1 MTTDTVFKR
10 ALADYLH
17 NHHSLIANTVI
28 ENLPEE
34 ITISTEDSADLFAAP
49 EKVLYIFAKIVHLYM
64 KVMNDRGK
72 INSIDIKKD
81 ESDFVMNIGYY
92 EEEYNSLEVI

>member
-1 MTTDTVFKR
+1 MTSDTLLKR

-17 NHHSLIANTVI
+17 SHHSVIANTII

-34 ITISTEDSADLFAAP
+34 ITISSEDSPDLFAAP
-49 EKVLYIFAKIVHLYM
+49 EKVLYIFAKIVLLYK
-64 KVMNDRGK
+64 KVANDRGR

-81 ESDFVMNIGYY
+81 EGDFVLNIGYY
-92 EEEYNSLEVI
+92 EEEHNSLEVI